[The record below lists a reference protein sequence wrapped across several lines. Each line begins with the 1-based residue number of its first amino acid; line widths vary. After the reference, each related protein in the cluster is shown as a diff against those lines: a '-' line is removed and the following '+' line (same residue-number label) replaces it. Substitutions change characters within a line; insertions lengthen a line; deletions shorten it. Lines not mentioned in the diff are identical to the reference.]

1 MLVNVEPALMTYKME
16 WISGCGVV
24 VCWVRVLADC
34 DIAPDRERRK
44 NIMLAI
50 APGQGTPEFSCGTQ
64 RKV

>member
-1 MLVNVEPALMTYKME
+1 M
-16 WISGCGVV
+16 

-50 APGQGTPEFSCGTQ
+50 APGQGTQ
-64 RKV
+64 RHLLWDTEESH